1 MNPTTDRRHLLQ
13 ASMAFGVSLIVPP
26 ARACEFITSTMKI
39 VHPWS
44 RATREDATSVAVC
57 MTFAD
62 VSQTDRLIGAE
73 SMVCTG
79 AEIGG
84 LEAKPVVDFVIP
96 EGQTTVMSEAGTYL
110 RLVGLQF
117 ELPVGRQYP
126 LTLHFKQAG
135 PVAATLTID
144 YARFL

>member
-1 MNPTTDRRHLLQ
+1 MKTHIDRRHLLHTG
-13 ASMAFGVSLIVPP
+13 MALGISLIVPP
-26 ARACEFITSTMKI
+26 ARACEFITSNMKI

-57 MTFAD
+57 MTFTD
-62 VSQTDRLIGAE
+62 VSQTDQLIGAE

-84 LEAKPVVDFVIP
+84 RGAKPFGEFLIP
-96 EGQTTVMSEAGTYL
+96 EGQTTVMSETSTYL

-126 LTLHFKQAG
+126 LTLHFKNAG

>member
-1 MNPTTDRRHLLQ
+1 MKTSTDRRHLLH
-13 ASMAFGVSLIVPP
+13 SGMALGLSLIVPP
-26 ARACEFITSTMKI
+26 VRACEFITSTMKI
-39 VHPWS
+39 IHPWS

-57 MTFAD
+57 MTFTE

-73 SMVCTG
+73 SMVCSR

-84 LEAKPVVDFVIP
+84 LEAKPFVDFLIP
-96 EGQTTVMSEAGTYL
+96 EGQTTVMSEASTYL
-110 RLVGLQF
+110 RLVDLQF

-126 LTLHFKQAG
+126 LKLNFKNAG
-135 PVAATLTID
+135 LVAATLTID

>member
-1 MNPTTDRRHLLQ
+1 MKTNTDRRRLLC
-13 ASMAFGVSLIVPP
+13 ASVSFGVSLVETP
-26 ARACEFITSTMKI
+26 AHACEFLTSNFKI

-57 MTFAD
+57 MTFD
-62 VSQTDRLIGAE
+62 QVSQTDRLIGAE
-73 SMVCTG
+73 SMVCAG

-84 LEAKPVVDFVIP
+84 VGAKPMVDFLIP
-96 EGQTTVMSEAGTYL
+96 EGQTTVMREAGTYL

-126 LTLHFKQAG
+126 LTLIFQKTG

>member
-1 MNPTTDRRHLLQ
+1 
-13 ASMAFGVSLIVPP
+13 MAFSVSLVVPP
-26 ARACEFITSTMKI
+26 VRACEFITSNFKVI
-39 VHPWS
+39 HPWS
-44 RATREDATSVAVC
+44 RATREDASSVAVC
-57 MTFAD
+57 MTFD
-62 VSQTDRLIGAE
+62 NVTQTDRLIGAE

-84 LEAKPVVDFVIP
+84 VGAKPFVDFVIP
-96 EGQTTVMSEAGTYL
+96 EGQTTVMREAGTYL

-126 LTLHFKQAG
+126 LTLIFEKVGAI
-135 PVAATLTID
+135 AATLTID

>member
-1 MNPTTDRRHLLQ
+1 MTTDLDRRRLAH
-13 ASMAFGVSLIVPP
+13 AGIAFGISVVVPP
-26 ARACEFITSTMKI
+26 VRACEFVTSNFKI

-57 MTFAD
+57 MTFD
-62 VSQTDRLIGAE
+62 QVSETDRLIGAE

-84 LEAKPVVDFVIP
+84 VGAKPIVDFLIP
-96 EGQTTVMSEAGTYL
+96 EGQTTVMREAGTYL

-126 LTLHFKQAG
+126 LTLIFEKVG
-135 PVAATLTID
+135 PIATTLTID
-144 YARFL
+144 YARFF